1 MADFRNVAAISRSER
16 VDTVISSEDDLGI
29 EDFGSSRR
37 DGTRSDLRDM
47 KRMGK
52 QQELKRGF
60 GFLSIL
66 GFSCILTSTWEI
78 QLTANTFGLINGG
91 LAGLIWMYIVTW
103 IGFFAIIASM
113 AEMSSMAPTSGGQ
126 YHFAPKSC
134 QKFLSYTT
142 GWVCV
147 LGWQTGIISIA
158 FLTASQIQSLLVINN
173 ANYGFERW
181 HGTLLTMAISSFA
194 IIFNTYL
201 AKKLPLVEGIILIL
215 HICGFFAILDPLW
228 VLAPRHT
235 SKDVFTKFADGGN
248 WGSQVVSCI
257 VGMLSP
263 VFAFLGPDSAAHMSE
278 ETKYAARVVPS
289 AMVWTVAINGVL
301 GFIMLVTFCFCSG
314 NVEEILANPD
324 VMPFVQVFF
333 VATES
338 KTGTSLMTTIII
350 VLTTCG
356 CITNVATASRQMFAF
371 ARDGGLPCSRFL
383 AEVSGIN
390 HLLSDKEVGVD
401 RAVQVRPGW
410 DIPLNSVLVSFTITT
425 LLSLVNIASTAAFN
439 AVAGLI
445 TAALTSSYIVSIA
458 CVRLKRFRGEP
469 LPYACWSLG
478 KWGAPIN
485 DASIAY
491 LVLIFVISF
500 FPVEKRVD
508 VATMNWNVVIYGLT
522 VGFSGVFFWFKG
534 RFVYHG
540 PVTLVRKDI

>member
-1 MADFRNVAAISRSER
+1 
-16 VDTVISSEDDLGI
+16 
-29 EDFGSSRR
+29 
-37 DGTRSDLRDM
+37 
-47 KRMGK
+47 
-52 QQELKRGF
+52 
-60 GFLSIL
+60 
-66 GFSCILTSTWEI
+66 
-78 QLTANTFGLINGG
+78 
-91 LAGLIWMYIVTW
+91 
-103 IGFFAIIASM
+103 
-113 AEMSSMAPTSGGQ
+113 
-126 YHFAPKSC
+126 
-134 QKFLSYTT
+134 
-142 GWVCV
+142 
-147 LGWQTGIISIA
+147 
-158 FLTASQIQSLLVINN
+158 
-173 ANYGFERW
+173 
-181 HGTLLTMAISSFA
+181 MAISSFA

-215 HICGFFAILDPLW
+215 HICGFFAILVPLW

>member
-1 MADFRNVAAISRSER
+1 MSRSER

-37 DGTRSDLRDM
+37 DGSRSDSRDM

-126 YHFAPKSC
+126 YHVQRVSEFAPRSC

-173 ANYGFERW
+173 ANYSFERW
-181 HGTLLTMAISSFA
+181 HGTLLAMAISSFA

-215 HICGFFAILDPLW
+215 HICGFFAILVPLW

-301 GFIMLVTFCFCSG
+301 GFVMLVTFCFCSG

-383 AEVSGIN
+383 AE
-390 HLLSDKEVGVD
+390 
-401 RAVQVRPGW
+401 VRPGW

-500 FPVEKRVD
+500 FPVKKRVD